1 VPGAAAVFY
10 DPLVNIRNASFPM
23 RRLALAAA
31 TLTLALA
38 AHAADVKTARY
49 YEDALSRYEKRDY
62 AGAVVQLK
70 NALKLD
76 KTQLP
81 VHVLLGKA
89 LLASGDAI
97 GAQVAFE
104 EALRLGVNRAEVVL
118 PLATAL
124 VDQGKPGTVLED
136 ARFSPAGLPTELR
149 AAMTV
154 ARANAAADTGDARAA
169 LQMLDE
175 ARALA
180 PRDAAPWLAE
190 VSIRL
195 RMAQPAEAQAA
206 ADKALALAPSSAQA
220 HYLRGTVAHA
230 RGQGQAALDA
240 YRRALA
246 IEPNHVE
253 SLVSRAGLLLD
264 LKRDAEAQRDVAQ
277 LRQVAPLDPR
287 GAYLQALLAEKAGR
301 SAEVRAALRDVTGLL
316 DPVPMEYLRY
326 RPQLLMLGGLAH
338 YGLNER
344 EKALPYLEAVQR
356 SQPGSGAA
364 KLVAQIQISQN
375 SLDKAIESLDGYLRR
390 NPTDTQATLL
400 LASAQIAQGRHARA
414 AAIAEQAL
422 RTQESAPMRGLLGLS
437 LAVGG
442 RVPDAVD
449 ALEASFKA
457 DPKQIATG
465 TALAQIRLQAGDSK
479 RAIQVLQTLLQSY
492 PRQAGLLN
500 LLGSAKARSGDAA
513 GARQALEQA
522 LALDPGFVS
531 PQVQLARLDA
541 DAGRLDAAQQ
551 RLQQALSKD
560 DKALEPTL
568 AMAQLA
574 ERRGRLDDARRWY
587 EKADDIAGPNVIDP
601 ALALVDFLLR
611 QGQPEAAREAA
622 KRLSNRAPEAV
633 PVLIALARVSLA
645 NDDAAGARTGL
656 SRASTLADHD
666 VGALARIAV
675 LQLQANH
682 PQGAQH
688 TLNKALAERPNS
700 LPLQALMV
708 DAEIRLG
715 ELAAAEKRART
726 IATQNPKL
734 AVGPSLLGDVA
745 TARGQATA
753 AVEAYR
759 NAHRLQPGT
768 DTLLRLYRATAPQDP
783 AAAQKLAE
791 QWVASHPRDA
801 VVRRVLA
808 DGYARL
814 GQWPAARGAYQ
825 ALLKL
830 TPEDAEAWNN
840 LAQVQ
845 LRQKDSE
852 ALASAERALALKP
865 GVPHI
870 VGTAGWAAFQA
881 GQNDKALQRLRDAR
895 LRDPGNPTTRFYLA
909 TVLARAGR
917 NAEAREELQAALR
930 TAEFAEAKDA
940 QALLQTLK

>member
-1 VPGAAAVFY
+1 MPVPAGVFY
-10 DPLVNIRNASFPM
+10 DRLVNIRNASLPM
-23 RRLALAAA
+23 RQLAIAAALAG
-31 TLTLALA
+31 TLAA
-38 AHAADVKTARY
+38 QAADMKSARF
-49 YEDALSRYEKRDY
+49 YEDALSRYEKQDY
-62 AGAVVQLK
+62 PGAVVQLK

-76 KTQLP
+76 KTQLS

-89 LLASGDAI
+89 LLASGDSV

-118 PLATAL
+118 PLSTAL
-124 VDQGKPGTVLED
+124 VNQGKPQVVLTD
-136 ARFSPAGLPTELR
+136 TRFAPAGLPTELR
-149 AAMTV
+149 AAMSV
-154 ARANAAADTGDARAA
+154 VRANAAADTGDPRAA

-190 VSIRL
+190 VTVRL
-195 RMAQPAEAQAA
+195 RMGQPAEAQAA
-206 ADKALALAPSSAQA
+206 ADKALALAPGLAQV
-220 HYLRGTVAHA
+220 HYLRGTIAHA

-240 YRRALA
+240 YGRALA
-246 IEPNHVE
+246 IQPAHLET
-253 SLVSRAGLLLD
+253 LVSRAGLLLD
-264 LKRDAEAQRDVAQ
+264 LKRDAEAQRDIAQ

-287 GAYLQALLAEKAGR
+287 GGYLQALLAEKAGR
-301 SAEVRAALRDVTGLL
+301 GAEVRAALRDVTGLL

-375 SLDKAIESLDGYLRR
+375 NLDKAIESLEGYLRR
-390 NPTDTQATLL
+390 NPADTQATLL
-400 LASAQIAQGRHARA
+400 LASAQIAQGRHTRA
-414 AAIAEQAL
+414 AATAEQAL
-422 RTQESAPMRGLLGLS
+422 RTQDSAPMRGLLGLS

-442 RVPDAVD
+442 RVPDALD

-457 DPKQIATG
+457 DPKQLATG
-465 TALAQIRLQAGDSK
+465 TALAQIRLQAGDTR
-479 RAIQVLQTLLQSY
+479 RATQVLQTLLQHH
-492 PRQAGLLN
+492 PKQAGLLN
-500 LLGSAKARSGDAA
+500 LLGSAKARGGDAA
-513 GARQALEQA
+513 GARQAFEQA
-522 LALDPGFVS
+522 LAVDPAFVS

-541 DAGRLDAAQQ
+541 DAGKFDAAQQ
-551 RLQQALSKD
+551 RLQQALAKD

-601 ALALVDFLLR
+601 ALELVEFLLR
-611 QGQPEAAREAA
+611 QGQPEAAREAG

-633 PVLIALARVSLA
+633 PVLIALARISLA
-645 NDDAAGARTGL
+645 NDDEAGARTGL
-656 SRASTLADHD
+656 NRASTLADHD

-688 TLNKALAERPNS
+688 TLTKALAERPNS

-745 TARGQATA
+745 TARGQRA
-753 AVEAYR
+753 AAIDAYR
-759 NAHRLQPGT
+759 TAHRLQPGT
-768 DTLLRLYRATAPQDP
+768 DTLLRLLRATAPQDP
-783 AAAQKLAE
+783 QGAQKLAE
-791 QWVASHPRDA
+791 QWLASHPRDA

-814 GQWPAARGAYQ
+814 GQWPAARDAYQ

-840 LAQVQ
+840 LAHVQ
-845 LRQKDSE
+845 LRQKDGA

-870 VGTAGWAAFQA
+870 VGTAGWAAFHA
-881 GQNDKALQRLRDAR
+881 GQTDKALQRLREAR

-909 TVLARAGR
+909 TVLARSGR
-917 NAEAREELQAALR
+917 SAEAREELQAALR
-930 TAEFAEAKDA
+930 SQNFAEAQDA

>member
-1 VPGAAAVFY
+1 MAGVFY
-10 DPLVNIRNASFPM
+10 DPVVNIRNASFPM
-23 RRLALAAA
+23 RRLALAA
-31 TLTLALA
+31 TLAAALA
-38 AHAADVKTARY
+38 AQAADVKTSRY
-49 YEDALSRYEKRDY
+49 YEDALSRYEKQDY

-76 KTQLP
+76 KSQLS

-89 LLASGDAI
+89 LLASGDAV

-118 PLATAL
+118 PLAAAL
-124 VDQGKPGTVLED
+124 VDQGKPGALLED

-149 AAMTV
+149 AALTV
-154 ARANAAADTGDARAA
+154 ARANAAADTGDARSA

-175 ARALA
+175 ARSLA
-180 PRDAAPWLAE
+180 PRDAAPWMAE
-190 VSIRL
+190 VSVRL

-206 ADKALALAPSSAQA
+206 ADKALALAPGSAQA
-220 HYLRGTVAHA
+220 QYLRGSVAHA
-230 RGQGQAALDA
+230 RGQGPAALEA
-240 YRRALA
+240 YGRALA
-246 IEPNHVE
+246 IDAGHVD

-264 LKRDAEAQRDVAQ
+264 LKRDADAQRDVTK
-277 LRQVAPLDPR
+277 LRQVAPDDPR

-301 SAEVRAALRDVTGLL
+301 PAETRAALRDVVGLL

-390 NPTDTQATLL
+390 NPKDTQASLL
-400 LASAQIAQGRHARA
+400 LAAAQMAQGRHARA

-422 RTQESAPMRGLLGLS
+422 RTQESAPMRGVLGLS

-442 RVPDAVD
+442 RIPDAIE

-457 DPKQIATG
+457 DPKQLAAG
-465 TALAQIRLQAGDSK
+465 TALAQIRLQAGDNK
-479 RAIQVLQTLLQSY
+479 RAIQVLQTLLQSH
-492 PRQAGLLN
+492 PKQAGLLN
-500 LLGSAKARSGDAA
+500 LLGSAKARSGDTA
-513 GARQALEQA
+513 GARQAFEQA

-541 DAGRLDAAQQ
+541 DAGKLDAAQQ
-551 RLQQALSKD
+551 RLQQALAKD

-568 AMAQLA
+568 EVAHLA
-574 ERRGRLDDARRWY
+574 ERRGRIDEARRWY
-587 EKADDIAGPNVIDP
+587 EKADDLAGPNVIDP
-601 ALALVDFLLR
+601 ALELVDFLLR
-611 QGQPEAAREAA
+611 QDQPEAAREAG

-633 PVLIALARVSLA
+633 PVLIALARISLA
-645 NDDAAGARTGL
+645 NDDVAGARTGL
-656 SRASTLADHD
+656 NRASALADHD
-666 VGALARIAV
+666 VGALARIAL
-675 LQLQANH
+675 LQLKANH

-688 TLNKALAERPNS
+688 TLNKALGERPNS

-715 ELAAAEKRART
+715 ELASADKRART

-734 AVGPSLLGDVA
+734 AVGPSLVGDVA
-745 TARGQATA
+745 AARGQSA
-753 AVEAYR
+753 AAIEAYR

-768 DTLLRLYRATAPQDP
+768 DTLLRLVRATAAQDP
-783 AAAQKLAE
+783 AAAQKLTE
-791 QWVASHPRDA
+791 QWVASHPRDT

-808 DGYARL
+808 DGYARQ
-814 GQWPAARGAYQ
+814 GQWAAARDAYQ

-830 TPEDAEAWNN
+830 TPADAEVWNN

-845 LRQKDSE
+845 LRQKDAG
-852 ALASAERALALKP
+852 ALESAERALALKP

-881 GQNDKALQRLRDAR
+881 GQTDKALQRLRDAR
-895 LRDPGNPTTRFYLA
+895 LRDPGNASTRYYLA

-917 NAEAREELQAALR
+917 NAEARDELQAALR
-930 TAEFAEAKDA
+930 SQNFAEAKEA